1 MTDGT
6 ALLEKERLA
15 EKSIPQEFSHAF
27 GEWLDREITPH
38 LSIARDNLP
47 SNGDQIGIVDSIK
60 QIQDLIQNIKT
71 SQATLVQS
79 ERHAGKYYDLKFT
92 PGSINGKKNTEST
105 LPPSLAPDFFEAVR
119 DLFVNYTFSF
129 GMADVFIE
137 KAKREKDDALGR
149 QGKML
154 KQESMEIKR
163 VLSPLV
169 TAHTVT
175 IATDGRGQTTL
186 QAA

>member
-6 ALLEKERLA
+6 ALLEKERLVA
-15 EKSIPQEFSHAF
+15 KSIPQEFTHAF
-27 GEWLDREITPH
+27 GTWLDQKITPH
-38 LSIARDNLP
+38 LSIVKDNLP
-47 SNGDQIGIVDSIK
+47 SKNQIGIVDSVK
-60 QIQDLIQNIKT
+60 QIQDLIRNIKT

-79 ERHAGKYYDLKFT
+79 ERHAGKYYDVKFT
-92 PGSINGKKNTEST
+92 PGSTNGKKITEST

-137 KAKREKDDALGR
+137 RAKREKDDALGR

-154 KQESMEIKR
+154 KQESMEIKG

-169 TAHTVT
+169 TANTVN
-175 IATDGRGQTTL
+175 IATDRRGQTTL